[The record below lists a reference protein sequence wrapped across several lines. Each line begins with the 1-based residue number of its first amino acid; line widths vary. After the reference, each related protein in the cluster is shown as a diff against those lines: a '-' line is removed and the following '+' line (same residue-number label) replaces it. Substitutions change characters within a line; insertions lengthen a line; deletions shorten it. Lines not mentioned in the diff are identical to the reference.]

1 MEAIRLTLNG
11 TVVADDDQWLYDYFD
26 IAAFSPR
33 AVRAAI
39 DANTDEE
46 LVVEVNS
53 AGGSV
58 FAGFEIFSL
67 LRGAQ
72 CRTVAVVQSL
82 AASAASTIISG
93 CDIVQMSPVAQIML
107 HLPSIS
113 TTGDREDHRDS
124 IKLLDSITE
133 SILNGYAV
141 KCRGKAT
148 RERLAQL
155 IRAETWIPAQDA
167 VELGLAD
174 EILYQD
180 DPAGALPGDIV
191 NAVGSSIRGLV
202 NSSCQPSAAELRA
215 RYEEL
220 VAAGAAPAAGHGEPK
235 PAQPMPWQARARIE
249 IERNKY

>member
-1 MEAIRLTLNG
+1 MA
-11 TVVADDDQWLYDYFD
+11 ADDDLWVYDWFG
-26 IAAFSPR
+26 ISAFSPR
-33 AVRAAI
+33 LVREALE
-39 DANTDEE
+39 ANSDDE

-53 AGGSV
+53 GGGSV

-67 LRGAQ
+67 LRGAS

-93 CDIVQMSPVAQIML
+93 CGTVQMSPVAQIML
-107 HLPSIS
+107 HLPAIS
-113 TTGDREDHRDS
+113 TAGNREDHRES

-133 SILNGYAV
+133 SILNGYET

-155 IRAETWIPAQDA
+155 MRAETWIPAQDA
-167 VELGLAD
+167 VEMGLAD

-180 DPAGALPGDIV
+180 DAAGVMPGEIV

-202 NSSCQPSAAELRA
+202 NGAAQPSAAELRA
-215 RYEEL
+215 KYEEL
-220 VAAGAAPAAGHGEPK
+220 VARGAAPADGHPVIA
-235 PAQPMPWQARARIE
+235 PDPSMTWQAKARLE
-249 IERNKY
+249 IEKNRY